1 MSYLVLARRWR
12 PKRFSELVGQ
22 PHIVKTLLN
31 SLLQNRIAHAYLF
44 SGPRGVG
51 KTTTARLLAKA
62 LNCLKPQD
70 GEPCGICE
78 ACTSIDESRFID
90 VIEIDAASNRG
101 IEEIRQLRDGVKYA
115 PIEGK
120 SKVYIID
127 EVHML
132 TEQAF
137 NALLKTLEE
146 PPEHAYFCLA
156 TTDPQKVPA
165 TILSRCQRF
174 DFRRISAAELR
185 THLEYICKED
195 SIEYDNE
202 GLDIVARRADG
213 SARDS
218 LSLLDQVIAFAEG
231 RILKV
236 DAVEVLGELR
246 LDLYFKAVD
255 LVGSG
260 TTTAAFLLDEELA
273 SSGTDIQDFLSGLQS
288 HIIQLLQVKAGGLDS
303 VDIPPDVEN
312 EFKTAA
318 ENHSEADLIRMLQ
331 FCTAAEVDIRR
342 KFNPRSRLQLLLLK
356 FATMERS
363 IELSELIGQ
372 LESNKTIQQPQ
383 KRVESKQGAIKQT
396 RIEDKVIIGS
406 KESSEKQDR
415 KEIPIFNSKD
425 DALAVVVGK
434 WDEICARI
442 TEKHPSSGSVISCG
456 YPVEY
461 QDNILTLGFKYKN
474 HLEIARDY
482 RQTLLEEI
490 TNIIGKVSLEFK
502 VTDLPENI
510 TQRNNTKEVDD
521 PVLKLLE
528 DRLGAREIK

>member
-12 PKRFSELVGQ
+12 PKRFSEIVGQ
-22 PHIVKTLLN
+22 PHIVKTLHN

-70 GEPCGICE
+70 GEPCGECD
-78 ACTSIDESRFID
+78 ACMAISESRFID
-90 VIEIDAASNRG
+90 VIEIDAASNRR
-101 IEEIRQLRDGVKYA
+101 IDEIRQLRDGIRYTPV
-115 PIEGK
+115 EGR

-132 TEQAF
+132 TVEAF

-185 THLEYICKED
+185 AHLEHICKED
-195 SIEYDNE
+195 KIEYDNE

-231 RILKV
+231 RVLKE
-236 DAVEVLGELR
+236 DAIEVLGELK
-246 LDLYFKAVD
+246 LDLYFKAVN

-260 TTTAAFLLDEELA
+260 TTTTAFLLDEELA

-303 VDIPPDVEN
+303 VDIPPDVEE
-312 EFKTAA
+312 EFKTVA

-372 LESNKTIQQPQ
+372 LEGNKPIPQQK
-383 KRVESKQGAIKQT
+383 KRTETKQSTIKQT
-396 RIEDKVIIGS
+396 KIEDKVTAGS
-406 KESSEKQDR
+406 KESSEKQDQ
-415 KEIPIFNSKD
+415 KVIPVFNSTD

-434 WDEICARI
+434 WDEICKRI
-442 TEKHPSSGSVISCG
+442 TEKQPSSGSAISCG
-456 YPVEY
+456 YPIEFK
-461 QDNILTLGFKYKN
+461 DNILTLGFKYKN

-482 RQTLLEEI
+482 RQILLDEI
-490 TNIIGKVSLEFK
+490 IAIIGKVSLEFK
-502 VTDLPENI
+502 ITDLPENI
-510 TQRNNTKEVDD
+510 THRNYVKETND

-528 DRLGAREIK
+528 DRLGAKEIK